1 MVGCFAAGRIVNP
14 TTARSQFLGG
24 MTMGLSMALFEGSR
38 FDPAFGDVL
47 TADLAQY
54 HIATNADVGTID
66 ISWIEEADPA
76 LGPAQAR
83 GIGELGIV
91 GTAAAVANAVHHATG
106 VRVRELPITV
116 ERFL

>member
-1 MVGCFAAGRIVNP
+1 V
-14 TTARSQFLGG
+14 
-24 MTMGLSMALFEGSR
+24 LS
-38 FDPAFGDVL
+38 
-47 TADLAQY
+47 ADLAQY
-54 HIATNADVGTID
+54 HIATNGDVGAID
-66 ISWIEEADPA
+66 ISWVDEADPA